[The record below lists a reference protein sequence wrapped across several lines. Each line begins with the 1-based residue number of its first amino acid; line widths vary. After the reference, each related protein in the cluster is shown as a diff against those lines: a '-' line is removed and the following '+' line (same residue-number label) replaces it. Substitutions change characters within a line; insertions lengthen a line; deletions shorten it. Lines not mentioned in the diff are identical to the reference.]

1 MSETSVTDGKS
12 CTSFLILLLDI
23 FLFSEQNPFDSMYEF
38 TVSEFKIPAKNGFL
52 LSFFSVAVLIS
63 FLEDEF
69 SVLFLGNSSF
79 LKLTLNCFL

>member
-1 MSETSVTDGKS
+1 
-12 CTSFLILLLDI
+12 
-23 FLFSEQNPFDSMYEF
+23 MYEF

-69 SVLFLGNSSF
+69 SVSFLGNSSF